1 MFFDNVMDQLLVLFE
16 EKCQYPVGD
25 SGNGVL
31 PAADAPH
38 QGRDTPVYIGID
50 MKRRGGLT
58 PMKASHSLSVNA
70 CFPVTAGSGGI
81 ASALSGWGGISERM
95 DSIEPLEA
103 TMSSIACSSMPPG
116 NIFFLS
122 DLFISCS
129 VLDSVWFV

>member
-25 SGNGVL
+25 SGNGDL

-58 PMKASHSLSVNA
+58 PGYIQKICNESITLFVSKRLLPGYRRFRRDCFRPLRLGRRFGEDGQHRTFGSDYVQYHLLVYAS
-70 CFPVTAGSGGI
+70 G
-81 ASALSGWGGISERM
+81 EY
-95 DSIEPLEA
+95 
-103 TMSSIACSSMPPG
+103 
-116 NIFFLS
+116 FL
-122 DLFISCS
+122 
-129 VLDSVWFV
+129 FV